1 MKEEL
6 LRFIREDL
14 GAEDSGVNETTSLF
28 KSKLLDSMNLTFLI
42 TFVEETYNIK
52 VSAMDVVFE
61 NFDSVNNLMDFI
73 TRKKQ
78 Q

>member
-14 GAEDSGVNETTSLF
+14 GAADSVVSETTSLF

-42 TFVEETYNIK
+42 TFVEETYGVK

-61 NFDSVNNLMDFI
+61 NFDSVNNLIDFI